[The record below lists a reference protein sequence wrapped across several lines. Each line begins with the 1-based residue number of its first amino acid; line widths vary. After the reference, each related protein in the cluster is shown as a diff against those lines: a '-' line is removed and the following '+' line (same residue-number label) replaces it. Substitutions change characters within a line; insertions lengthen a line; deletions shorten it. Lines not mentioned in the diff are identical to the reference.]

1 MVRVGMLVL
10 ASLLLTQP
18 LAAQEKPVWPKADT
32 GPHAV
37 ASFKAEWE
45 DATRKRTVPA
55 KIYHPKEMKTAAPVL
70 LFSHGLGGS
79 RDGYAYLGE
88 CWASHG
94 YVSVHLQHPGSDTDV
109 LKGSSKPLEALK
121 KAAADP
127 RNAVDRAK
135 DVSFVLDQL
144 VKRNQDHEVLKGKL
158 DLKSVGLSGHSFGAN
173 TTLMVAGQ
181 TGAAALGMA
190 PKLKDERVKAIIPMS
205 APVPRFGVD
214 KAYVNVKIPSL
225 HMTGTLDDSPIGET
239 AAKDRR
245 VPFDK
250 IQGADKFLIIFQD
263 GDHMIFSG
271 RVPKLKADTRK
282 MDEAFQ
288 RSIKTASLAFWDS
301 YLKSDQ
307 PAALWLK
314 GDGLSKHLGKQATF
328 ELKLIR

>member
-10 ASLLLTQP
+10 ASLLLRQP
-18 LAAQEKPVWPKADT
+18 LVAQEKAVWPKADT

-45 DATRKRTVPA
+45 DAARKRTVPI
-55 KIYHPKEMKTAAPVL
+55 KIYHPKELKAATPVI

-79 RDGYAYLGE
+79 RDGYTYLGE

-94 YVSVHLQHPGSDTDV
+94 YVSVHLQHAGSDIEV
-109 LKGSSKPLEALK
+109 LKGTVKPLESMK

-127 RNAVDRAK
+127 RNAADRAK

-144 VKRNQDHEVLKGKL
+144 AKLNQDNEALKGKL

-173 TTLMVAGQ
+173 TSLMVAGQ
-181 TGAAALGMA
+181 TGAAALGLA
-190 PKLKDERVKAIIPMS
+190 PKLKDERIKAIIPMS

-225 HMTGTLDDSPIGET
+225 HMTGTLDDSPIGDTKPEE
-239 AAKDRR
+239 RR

-263 GDHMIFSG
+263 GDHMIFGG
-271 RVPKLKADTRK
+271 RTPKLIAGKRPQ
-282 MDEAFQ
+282 DEAF
-288 RSIKTASLAFWDS
+288 RSSIRKSSVAFWDA
-301 YLKSDQ
+301 YLKNDTT
-307 PAALWLK
+307 AAAWLK
-314 GDGLSKHLGKQATF
+314 GDGLPKHLGKLATF
-328 ELKLIR
+328 ESKLAP